1 MFDPATLHSELKFR
15 ATRSGG
21 KGGQHVNKV
30 SSRVEL
36 SFDVGN
42 STVLD
47 EVQKLLIQ
55 EKLTNRIS
63 KEGILQVIED
73 SDRSQHANKEK
84 AIKKFNAL
92 LVKAF
97 TPKKKRKKTAIPKAV
112 KEKRLNDKKK
122 RSEVKKVRAK
132 NLD

>member
-1 MFDPATLHSELKFR
+1 MFDPSILHSELKFR

-36 SFDVGN
+36 SFDVLN
-42 STVLD
+42 STALD
-47 EVQKLLIQ
+47 ETQKQILQ
-55 EKLTNRIS
+55 EKLVNRIS
-63 KEGILQVIED
+63 KEGLLQVIED

-84 AIKKFNAL
+84 VIKKFNTL
-92 LVKAF
+92 LIKAF
-97 TPKKKRKKTAIPKAV
+97 TPKKKRKKTAVPKAV
-112 KEKRLNDKKK
+112 KEKRISDKKK
-122 RSEVKKVRAK
+122 RSEIKKVRSK